1 MKRMDEK
8 TARNPTTQ
16 EFDLLKHYYT
26 NIGYDDNS
34 VDKIVQN
41 SWFAVFDCGD
51 SRPSV
56 YRGNLIVAIYD
67 MIEFYEIFHLEN
79 NILQRILFHRLTL
92 EQSMQLTSILH
103 TAVTMRLQQLG
114 YMKRPG
120 HGRSKG

>member
-16 EFDLLKHYYT
+16 ELDLLKHYYT

-56 YRGNLIVAIYD
+56 YQGNLIVAIYD
-67 MIEFYEIFHLEN
+67 MIEFYEIFHVEN
-79 NILQRILFHRLTL
+79 KTLHCIVFHCLTL
-92 EQSMQLTSILH
+92 DQSMQLTSILH
-103 TAVTMRLQQLG
+103 AAVTMRLQQLG
-114 YMKRPG
+114 YMRKPRQRKRTG
-120 HGRSKG
+120 